1 MSMDMNSQK
10 GVNLANKSFGD
21 ILADGFKL
29 FFRIYG
35 KIILPLAFFQVL
47 IIILD
52 ILLLTDFRLYVNSRG
67 NVYFDFIDNLS
78 GDTLPTPSD
87 MRSMITFLT
96 LNLTLS
102 FLQNLIG
109 AIIITI
115 AICSV
120 SNYTYKKYM
129 GEDISVKES
138 FKSLFNKKIL
148 IVLLI
153 IGVFL
158 PLTSYLLF
166 IPGIFIFSF
175 FIFLVFTY
183 NMEEKN
189 EENESLIEM
198 SEPEE
203 VKAYSKDRSNKDHAK
218 KTYSPIKEARAIGK
232 GAFWK
237 IIGVFVITN
246 FLIITIRLIFTSTVS
261 FFLDSGPSSLR
272 AEINSWDDLA
282 TRNYGM
288 LILYQILLSVID
300 IIFAPLFICLL
311 TSLFS
316 SMKAKKDLGPQY
328 QKGYYPIRG
337 YYAEK
342 FPESGKAPYK
352 IYEDVEVSPPSEI
365 EIKDRLYCPY
375 CGFLI
380 TTPKKFCPNCGENL
394 SDLIA

>member
-10 GVNLANKSFGD
+10 GVNLANKRFGD

-35 KIILPLAFFQVL
+35 KIILPLALFQVL

-52 ILLLTDFRLYVNSRG
+52 VFILTDFRLYVNSREI
-67 NVYFDFIDNLS
+67 NYYDLIENLS
-78 GDTLPTPSD
+78 GDTLPAESD

-96 LNLTLS
+96 LNLTLF
-102 FLQNLIG
+102 FLHQIIR
-109 AIIITI
+109 AIVITI
-115 AICSV
+115 AMCSV
-120 SNYTYKKYM
+120 SSYTYKKYM

-153 IGVFL
+153 IGIFL

-189 EENESLIEM
+189 EENESLIEI
-198 SEPEE
+198 SDPEE
-203 VKAYSKDRSNKDHAK
+203 VKAYSMDRSNKDHAK

-237 IIGVFVITN
+237 IIGVFVIN
-246 FLIITIRLIFTSTVS
+246 LSIILSISFLFQSIIIFI
-261 FFLDSGPSSLR
+261 LDAGPPSLL
-272 AEINSWDDLA
+272 AEINSWDDPA

-288 LILYQILLSVID
+288 LILYQIFLSIID

-311 TSLFS
+311 TTLFS
-316 SMKAKKDLGPQY
+316 SMKAKKNSESQY
-328 QKGYYPIRG
+328 QRGFYPVGGYYKD
-337 YYAEK
+337 E
-342 FPESGKAPYK
+342 FPKPRQEPYK
-352 IYEDVEVSPPSEI
+352 IHEDVEVSPPSEI
-365 EIKDRLYCPY
+365 DIKDRFYCPY